1 MNSTVSMHD
10 NHLHSTAKYDAPK
23 DFEHVFEVMS
33 QPSFLHMSGL
43 GGEQP
48 FYICDLSLIHI

>member
-48 FYICDLSLIHI
+48 FYICD